1 MGERPERARRMDAPM
16 ALILMTVVIDL
27 IGFGIVLPILP
38 LWAHH
43 FGATATEIGILSA
56 TYSLMQVIFAPVWG
70 RLSDRAGRRPVI
82 LITLLGSCVSAF
94 MIGIAHT
101 LLLLFVARIINGVSG
116 ASYAAAQAYVA
127 DITTDESRARGMG
140 LIGAAFGIGFIIGP
154 ALGAG
159 LSLVSDA
166 APFFFASGLAG
177 VNLVLA
183 WRLLPE
189 SRRPGSLTAPMGR
202 WAMMRHALTSR
213 RLAPLVW
220 MSFIA
225 TFAFVGMEA
234 TFALLGAYRFGYGE
248 GAMGMLFAFV
258 GLAAAVGQGLIVGRA
273 VARYGETQVMV
284 WGLIGTAV
292 GLALLA
298 VAFNIV
304 VVLIAL
310 AILGVFSGLAFATLS
325 ALISHAAPVD
335 MQGGVLGVAASSSG
349 LARVGGPIVAGA
361 LFEYINP
368 SAPLAFGAAL
378 AAVCV
383 VVATRRVLRPAAA

>member
-1 MGERPERARRMDAPM
+1 MDAPM

-38 LWAHH
+38 LWAQH
-43 FGATATEIGILSA
+43 FGASAVEIGILSA
-56 TYSLMQVIFAPVWG
+56 TYSLMQVIFAPLWG
-70 RLSDRAGRRPVI
+70 RLSDRVGRRPVI
-82 LITLLGSCVSAF
+82 LVTLLGSCVSAF

-101 LLLLFVARIINGVSG
+101 LLLLFIARILNGVSG
-116 ASYAAAQAYVA
+116 ASYATAQAYVA
-127 DITTDESRARGMG
+127 DITTDEGRARGMG

-159 LSLVSDA
+159 LSLISSA
-166 APFFFASGLAG
+166 APFFFASGLAA
-177 VNLVLA
+177 VNLLLA

-202 WAMMRHALTSR
+202 WEMLRHALTSR
-213 RLAPLVW
+213 RIAPLVW
-220 MSFIA
+220 ISFIA

-234 TFALLGAYRFGYGE
+234 TFALLGSHRFGYGA
-248 GAMGMLFAFV
+248 GTMGMLFAYV
-258 GLAAAVGQGLIVGRA
+258 GIAAAVGQGVLVGRV
-273 VARYGETQVMV
+273 VARFGETQVMV
-284 WGLIGTAV
+284 WGLAGTAV
-292 GLALLA
+292 GLAVLA

-310 AILGVFSGLAFATLS
+310 AILGIFSGMAFATIS

-335 MQGGVLGVAASSSG
+335 MQGGVLGIAASSSG

-361 LFEYINP
+361 LFEYVNP
-368 SAPLAFGAAL
+368 SAPLAVGAVL

-383 VVATRRVLRPAAA
+383 VVATRNVLRPAAA

>member
-1 MGERPERARRMDAPM
+1 MDAPM
-16 ALILMTVVIDL
+16 ALILLTVVIDL

-43 FGATATEIGILSA
+43 FGANATEIGILSA
-56 TYSLMQVIFAPVWG
+56 TYALMQVIFAPLWG
-70 RLSDRAGRRPVI
+70 RLSDRIGRRPVI
-82 LITLLGSCVSAF
+82 LVTLLGSCISAF

-101 LLLLFVARIINGVSG
+101 LLLLFIARIINGVSG
-116 ASYAAAQAYVA
+116 ASYATAQAYVA
-127 DITTDESRARGMG
+127 DITTEESRARGMG

-154 ALGAG
+154 AIGAL
-159 LSLVSDA
+159 LSLISDA
-166 APFFFASGLAG
+166 APFFFASGLAA

-189 SRRPGSLTAPMGR
+189 SLRPGSPTAPMGR

-220 MSFIA
+220 LSFIA

-234 TFALLGAYRFGYGE
+234 TFALLGSYRFGYGE
-248 GAMGMLFAFV
+248 AAMGMLFAFAGV
-258 GLAAAVGQGLIVGRA
+258 AAAVGQGVLVGRA
-273 VARYGETQVMV
+273 VARYGETQVML

-298 VAFNIV
+298 AAFNIV
-304 VVLIAL
+304 VVLLAL
-310 AILGVFSGLAFATLS
+310 AILGVFSGLAFATIS

-335 MQGGVLGVAASSSG
+335 MQGGVLGVAASASG
-349 LARVGGPIVAGA
+349 MARVVGPVVAGA
-361 LFEYINP
+361 LFQYIDP
-368 SAPLAFGAAL
+368 SAPLVFGAIL
-378 AAVCV
+378 AAFCV
-383 VVATRRVLRPAAA
+383 VVATRSILRPAAA